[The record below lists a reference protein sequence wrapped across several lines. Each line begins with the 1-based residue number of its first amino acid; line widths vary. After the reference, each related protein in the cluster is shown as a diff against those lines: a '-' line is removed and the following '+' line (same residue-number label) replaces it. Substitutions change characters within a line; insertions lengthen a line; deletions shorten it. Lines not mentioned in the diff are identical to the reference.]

1 MTALC
6 VTGANARY
14 FITALA
20 FLEGLSDRFPLERVR
35 VCDFGLTDGQRD
47 YLRAAGLLLDRPT
60 ILPPDAHPYLCKG
73 HLSEYC
79 AGEDW
84 DSLLWLDADM
94 MVGTLDLTVAGSLA
108 EDLRRSGRALA
119 ATGTVDRKTVGG
131 MMEELRTGGHYVAPA
146 EDLLRERGVDPGLP
160 YLSSGLMLWV
170 SRGLLAHWAVTCRS
184 VPQHALW
191 EQNVLN
197 ALVLPD
203 PTSVEVLDARLWQ
216 VYDEAL
222 AEVRMPNPLDRH
234 GLVLDGRPVMTVHAS
249 SRKAHHLD
257 ADLALNFGEHV
268 LKGYL
273 RTFANPAL
281 QQCQLRNLAAAVTRN
296 RAALAE
302 IGVLQ
307 PR

>member
-1 MTALC
+1 MNTLC

-14 FITALA
+14 FITTLA
-20 FLEGLSDRFPLERVR
+20 FLEGLTGRFPLERVR

-47 YLRAAGLLLDRPT
+47 YLRAAGLLLDRPK
-60 ILPPDAHPYLCKG
+60 ILPADAHPYLCKG

-79 AGEDW
+79 AGEAW

-94 MVGTLDLTVAGSLA
+94 MAGAIDLAVAERLA
-108 EDLRRSGRALA
+108 DDLRRSGKALA
-119 ATGTVDRKTVGG
+119 TTDTVDRMTFGG
-131 MMEELRTGGHYVAPA
+131 MMDELHSGGHYVTPA
-146 EDLLRERGVDPGLP
+146 ERLMRDRGIDPDSP
-160 YLSSGLMLWV
+160 YLMSALMLWV
-170 SRGLLAHWAVTCRS
+170 SRGLLAQWAVICRS
-184 VPQHALW
+184 VAQHALW

-197 ALVLPD
+197 ALVHPD
-203 PTSVEVLDARLWQ
+203 PACVEVLDARLWQ
-216 VYDEAL
+216 VYDAPL
-222 AEVRMPNPLDRH
+222 ADVTMPDPRNRH
-234 GLVLDGRPVMTVHAS
+234 GFFLGGHPVMVVHAT
-249 SRKAHHLD
+249 SRKGHHLD
-257 ADLALNFGEHV
+257 ADLSLNFGEHV

-281 QQCQLRNLAAAVTRN
+281 QQQHLRHLAAAVTRN

>member
-1 MTALC
+1 MSTLC

-14 FITALA
+14 FITTLA
-20 FLEGLSDRFPLERVR
+20 FLEGLTGRFPLERVR

-47 YLRAAGLLLDRPT
+47 YLRAAGLLLDRPK
-60 ILPPDAHPYLCKG
+60 ILPADAHPYLCKG

-79 AGEDW
+79 SGEAW

-94 MVGTLDLTVAGSLA
+94 MVGALDLTMAERLA
-108 EDLRRSGRALA
+108 EELRVGGKALA
-119 ATGTVDRKTVGG
+119 LTGTVDRMTVGG
-131 MMEELRTGGHYVAPA
+131 MMEELRNGGHYVSPA
-146 EDLLRERGVDPGLP
+146 ERLLGGRGVDLGMP

-170 SRGLLAHWAVTCRS
+170 SRGLLAQWAMTCRG
-184 VPQHALW
+184 VEQHALW

-203 PTSVEVLDARLWQ
+203 PACVEVLDARLWQ
-216 VYDEAL
+216 VYDAPL
-222 AEVRMPNPLDRH
+222 ADVTMPDPRDRH
-234 GLVLDGRPVMTVHAS
+234 DFVLDGRSVMAVHAS
-249 SRKAHHLD
+249 SRKGHHLD

-281 QQCQLRNLAAAVTRN
+281 QQQHLRHLAAAVTRN